1 MDNYPIKISKF
12 KDDGFL
18 PHGLRFSISKLH
30 KIDEHLYSFQI
41 KHPTKKYL
49 TFNEYSCRQANGV
62 DFQCIEMV
70 DDDRDF
76 IEREDYITGKVK
88 GGLIKIRYYKP
99 VCGVIIHYIP
109 LKYETL
115 VFIIVDMWNKNN
127 DDISLIFSLPLRLN
141 FHCK

>member
-1 MDNYPIKISKF
+1 MTKYPIKISKF
-12 KDDGFL
+12 KDDSFL

-49 TFNEYSCRQANGV
+49 TFSEYSCRQANGV
-62 DFQCIEMV
+62 HFQCIEMV

-88 GGLIKIRYYKP
+88 GGLIKIRYYSP
-99 VCGVIIHYIP
+99 VRGVIIHYIP
-109 LKYETL
+109 LKHETM
-115 VFIIVDMWNKNN
+115 VFIMADMWDKN
-127 DDISLIFSLPLRLN
+127 DDDIWRV
-141 FHCK
+141 KYE

>member
-1 MDNYPIKISKF
+1 MTKYPIKISKF
-12 KDDGFL
+12 KDDRFL
-18 PHGLRFSISKLH
+18 PHGLKFSISKLH

-41 KHPTKKYL
+41 DHPTVKYL
-49 TFNEYSCRQANGV
+49 TFSEYSCRQANGV

-109 LKYETL
+109 LKYETM

-127 DDISLIFSLPLRLN
+127 DDIWMVEE
-141 FHCK
+141 

>member
-18 PHGLRFSISKLH
+18 PHGLKFSISKLH
-30 KIDEHLYSFQI
+30 KIDKHLYSFKI

-49 TFNEYSCRQANGV
+49 TFSEYSCRQANGV
-62 DFQCIEMV
+62 PFQCIEMV
-70 DDDRDF
+70 DDDSDF

-99 VCGVIIHYIP
+99 VRDVIIHCIS
-109 LKYETL
+109 LKHETM
-115 VFIIVDMWNKNN
+115 VFIIVDMWNNE
-127 DDISLIFSLPLRLN
+127 DEDIWEVER
-141 FHCK
+141 